1 MDALMELR
9 GVSKRYG
16 RVTAVDCVDLA
27 VEEGKILTIIGPN
40 GAGKTTL
47 LRLMALLD
55 KPTSGEILYRGV
67 RVDEASEDVRRR
79 IVMVFQRTTLF
90 SASVYENVAYGLRI
104 RGYGRDEVDARVREV
119 LEVVDMAEHADRH
132 VRELSGGERRRV
144 AIAQALAPKPEL
156 LLLDEP
162 LSDVDPPTAEAIE
175 EVIRELAGDLT
186 IVHAT
191 HDLLQA
197 ARLSDVIAFMR
208 DGRIIQI
215 GRAGEVFRRPVDAF
229 IARFVGFENI
239 FDGVVIGAEGGI
251 AKIAVGDVLIE
262 AVTER
267 RGRCKVALRPEDIVL
282 SVTPLESSM
291 RNTLRG
297 RIIDYVDAGAL
308 VKVLVD
314 VDGVTFRVLI
324 TKRSFLNM
332 KLRKGL
338 PIYLSF
344 KASSI
349 HVF

>member
-104 RGYGRDEVDARVREV
+104 RGYGRDEVDARIREV

-239 FDGVVIGAEGGI
+239 FDGVVVSVEGGI

-297 RIIDYVDAGAL
+297 RIIDFVDAGAL

>member
-47 LRLMALLD
+47 LRLMALLE

-239 FDGVVIGAEGGI
+239 FDGVVIGVEGGI

>member
-104 RGYGRDEVDARVREV
+104 RGYGRDEVDARIREV

-239 FDGVVIGAEGGI
+239 FDGVVIGAEGSI

-332 KLRKGL
+332 KLRRGL

-349 HVF
+349 QVF

>member
-47 LRLMALLD
+47 LRLMALLE

-104 RGYGRDEVDARVREV
+104 RGYGRDEVDARIREV

-239 FDGVVIGAEGGI
+239 FDGVVIGVEGGI

>member
-1 MDALMELR
+1 MELR

-16 RVTAVDCVDLA
+16 RVAAVDCVDLA
-27 VEEGKILTIIGPN
+27 VEEGKVLTIIGPN

-47 LRLMALLD
+47 LRLMALLE

-104 RGYGRDEVDARVREV
+104 RGYARDEVDARVREV

-175 EVIRELAGDLT
+175 DVIRELAGDLT

-208 DGRIIQI
+208 DGRIVQI

-239 FDGVVIGAEGGI
+239 FDGVVVSVEGGI

-297 RIIDYVDAGAL
+297 RIIDFVDAGAL

-332 KLRKGL
+332 KLRRGL

-349 HVF
+349 QVF

>member
-47 LRLMALLD
+47 LRLMALLE

-239 FDGVVIGAEGGI
+239 FDGVVVSVEGGI

-297 RIIDYVDAGAL
+297 RIIDFVDAGAL

>member
-47 LRLMALLD
+47 LRLMALLE

-67 RVDEASEDVRRR
+67 RVDEAGEDVRRR

-239 FDGVVIGAEGGI
+239 FDGVVVSVEGGI

-297 RIIDYVDAGAL
+297 RIIDFVDAGAL